1 MKIRSG
7 FVSNSSSSSFILE
20 CKSSPELILGNKEL
34 IKEELINI
42 DNMPYIWVDKLIN
55 VISQDAVAYPDL
67 PECYNM
73 WEVQQVMDEY
83 LTENEWIELYK
94 SDMSIKD
101 FIKKKFEGKNFI
113 AFNYSSDDEHDNP
126 EAFEYYPKLYLKCP
140 FKKVSHH

>member
-1 MKIRSG
+1 MKIRSK

-20 CKSSPELILGNKEL
+20 CESPVEKVLGDVEL
-34 IKEELINI
+34 IKEELINL
-42 DNMPYIWVDKLIN
+42 DAPYLWVDKLIN
-55 VISQDAVAYPDL
+55 VIRQDAVAYPDI

-83 LTENEWIELYK
+83 LTENEWVELYN

-101 FIKKKFEGKNFI
+101 FIKKKFEGKNLI
-113 AFNYSSDDEHDNP
+113 AFNYSSDDEYDNP

-140 FKKVSHH
+140 FNKVSHH